1 MSATATSLFELNDDE
16 LHALG
21 TRLGVAD
28 FPVVLAMRPR
38 HGTIGALERAYDAAG
53 RSLTSRGLLSSG
65 AVLPELADLVQVL
78 RRPSCQLAVRLVTPD
93 GLARLCV
100 AQAGHVSVSARR
112 IGNCV
117 TLRALDSRAGRAGL
131 IRAVLA
137 ELPAAGPASVDGFGA
152 PTAEL
157 TECLNGGHEAT
168 YLADRL
174 RALGA
179 GHHVALV
186 LGAAFASR
194 VAFGEIVCHALDPS
208 TDRMIRTPGAVA
220 VFYTRRGRLVSAPSL
235 SPTGQLWTTIK
246 PGSDHH
252 VAQAVS
258 QLAELVPAGWE
269 GDAQ

>member
-1 MSATATSLFELNDDE
+1 MSAPATALFELTDDE
-16 LHALG
+16 LHTLG
-21 TRLGVAD
+21 IRLGIAD

-53 RSLTSRGLLSSG
+53 RSLTSRGLLSTG
-65 AVLPELADLVQVL
+65 GVLPELADLVQVL
-78 RRPSCQLAVRLVTPD
+78 RRPSRELALRLVTPD
-93 GLARLCV
+93 GLARVCV
-100 AQAGHVSVSARR
+100 AQTGSLGVSARR
-112 IGNCV
+112 IGNSV
-117 TLRALDSRAGRAGL
+117 TLRTLGSRCGVAEL
-131 IRAVLA
+131 IRAVLV

-152 PTAEL
+152 PTVEL
-157 TECLNGGHEAT
+157 TECLHGGHDAT
-168 YLADRL
+168 YLTDRL

-179 GHHVALV
+179 GHQVALV

-194 VAFGEIVCHALDPS
+194 IAFGEIVCHALDPS
-208 TDRMIRTPGAVA
+208 ADRVTRTPGAVG
-220 VFYTRRGRLVSAPSL
+220 VFYTRRGRLVSAPSV

-246 PGSDHH
+246 PGSDHR